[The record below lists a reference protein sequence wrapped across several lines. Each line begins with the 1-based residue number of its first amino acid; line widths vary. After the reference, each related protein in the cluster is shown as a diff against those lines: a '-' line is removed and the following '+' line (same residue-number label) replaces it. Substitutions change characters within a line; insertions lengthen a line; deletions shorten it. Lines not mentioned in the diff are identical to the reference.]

1 MSSNSNRIG
10 YLFSLTELSKKLNY
24 NDTANDVEST
34 LHSRRMLHK
43 NPLLLTKLRRKKDTP
58 LKTKLQTNPIVAT
71 PREQVSLNPS
81 VVEPRSQE
89 ESPKE
94 GKRFSEEHYV

>member
-1 MSSNSNRIG
+1 M
-10 YLFSLTELSKKLNY
+10 
-24 NDTANDVEST
+24 
-34 LHSRRMLHK
+34 
-43 NPLLLTKLRRKKDTP
+43 RRKKDTL